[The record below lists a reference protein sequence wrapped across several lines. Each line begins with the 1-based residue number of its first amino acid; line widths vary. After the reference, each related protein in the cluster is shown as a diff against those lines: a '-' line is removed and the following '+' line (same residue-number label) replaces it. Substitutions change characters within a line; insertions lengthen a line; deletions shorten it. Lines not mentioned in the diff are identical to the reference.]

1 MKKVEVIKAHEV
13 EVQPFSLDDFTRD
26 DEKQNMTGN
35 ISKKELKQLAED
47 IGLSYNEA
55 QIMFAKKLLN
65 AYLLGK

>member
-1 MKKVEVIKAHEV
+1 LKKVEVIKAHEV

>member
-1 MKKVEVIKAHEV
+1 MKKVEVVKAHEV
-13 EVQPFSLDDFTRD
+13 EVQPFSLDDFTQD